1 MACAVSG
8 GSHRTPYSCKVPEKA
23 QVWPVIRPS
32 SIAPGRFDLK
42 VLDPADPAGRQ
53 LDRRIQI
60 QITAD
65 AIPIGTF
72 AARLGEALGTAIA
85 VSHELTDVRIS
96 IRAASITLGSLLETL
111 QISHV
116 ASVGRDPM
124 LLVTEQEFWDRRR
137 GFIKMVP
144 FSIAVIELRRPELA
158 EQLAAMGCAQILGGG
173 GSVAVV
179 GESLVVRDLG
189 EHIGKFRSAV
199 EALDPQSREE
209 VDQLI
214 ASPAAR

>member
-8 GSHRTPYSCKVPEKA
+8 SSHRTPYSCIVPEKA

-32 SIAPGRFDLK
+32 SVAPGRFDLK

-53 LDRRIQI
+53 LDRRI

-96 IRAASITLGSLLETL
+96 IMAASISLSSLLETL
-111 QISHV
+111 QVSHV

-137 GFIKMVP
+137 RFIKMVP

-158 EQLAAMGCAQILGGG
+158 EQLAAMGCAQIIGGG
-173 GSVAVV
+173 GSIAVV
-179 GESLVVRDLG
+179 GDSLVVRALG
-189 EHIGKFRSAV
+189 ENLGKFRSAV
-199 EALDPQSREE
+199 GALDPQAREE
-209 VDQLI
+209 VDQL